1 MTNNSRTKRLDI
13 RLSIEEYEVIE
24 QRAKNNNLPITTYA
38 RERLFYDVP
47 HLEKHSFEYKA
58 LKGISYMVGA
68 IRVMTQDQKEE
79 VLTEARIIMEKNGIG
94 EN

>member
-1 MTNNSRTKRLDI
+1 MTNNPRTKRLDI
-13 RLSIEEYEVIE
+13 RLNIEEYEAIE
-24 QRAKNNNLPITTYA
+24 QKAKKNNLPITTYA
-38 RERLFYDVP
+38 REKLFYDIP

-79 VLTEARIIMEKNGIG
+79 VIKEVRVIMEKNGI
-94 EN
+94 EE